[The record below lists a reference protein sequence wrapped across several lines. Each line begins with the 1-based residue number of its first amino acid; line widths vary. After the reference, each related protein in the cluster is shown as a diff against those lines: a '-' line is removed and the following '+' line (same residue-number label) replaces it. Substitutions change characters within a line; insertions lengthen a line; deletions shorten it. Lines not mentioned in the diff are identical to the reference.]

1 MNKMNLARPA
11 TEEATQ
17 LSLSSAGHKILRRL
31 KKGSAYQVHGAWRFR
46 GLRSPI
52 SEPTLLSLLAKGL
65 AERVE
70 IDGLAQIRINPAG
83 RSVNEKKP
91 PEGDRRSPIVTY
103 HIW

>member
-46 GLRSPI
+46 GMRSPI

-70 IDGLAQIRINPAG
+70 IDSLAQIRINPAG
-83 RSVNEKKP
+83 ARSTRKSLRKGT
-91 PEGDRRSPIVTY
+91 GD
-103 HIW
+103 HLL

>member
-11 TEEATQ
+11 TDGATQ
-17 LSLSSAGHKILRRL
+17 LALSSAGYKVLRRL
-31 KKGSAYQVHGAWRFR
+31 QKGSAYQVHGAWRFR

-70 IDGLAQIRINPAG
+70 IDGLVQIRINPAG
-83 RSVNEKKP
+83 CRSTRKSLRKGI
-91 PEGDRRSPIVTY
+91 GD
-103 HIW
+103 HLL

>member
-52 SEPTLLSLLAKGL
+52 SKPTLLSLLAKGL

-83 RSVNEKKP
+83 ARSTRKNLRKGT
-91 PEGDRRSPIVTY
+91 GD
-103 HIW
+103 HLL

>member
-11 TEEATQ
+11 TDGATQ
-17 LSLSSAGHKILRRL
+17 LALSSAGYKVLRRL
-31 KKGSAYQVHGAWRFR
+31 QKGSAYQVHGAWRFR

-70 IDGLAQIRINPAG
+70 IDGLVQIELIRPGVGQREKASG
-83 RSVNEKKP
+83 R
-91 PEGDRRSPIVTY
+91 G
-103 HIW
+103 